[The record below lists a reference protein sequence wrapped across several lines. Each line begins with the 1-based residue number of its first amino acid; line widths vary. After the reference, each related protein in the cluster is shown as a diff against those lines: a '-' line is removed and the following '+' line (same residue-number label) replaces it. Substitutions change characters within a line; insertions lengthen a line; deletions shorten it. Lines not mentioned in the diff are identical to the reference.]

1 MAEKI
6 LGGSWLLEAREP
18 GELFFPE
25 DFSDEHKM
33 IAKTTKDFVEGEIHP
48 VVDDIDDQKEGVALG
63 ILAQAGELG
72 LLATDVPEA
81 YGGMELDKISTTIV
95 AEYVGQAGSWAVC
108 HGAHTG
114 IGTLPI
120 VYYGTEEQKQKYLP
134 RLASG
139 EWCAAYCLTEPG
151 AGSDATNAATKAV
164 LSEDGKHYILNG
176 EKIFITNAGWADT
189 FIVYA
194 KVDGEAFTAF
204 IVEKGFPGVSTGPEE
219 KKMGIK
225 GSSTR
230 PVILEDAM
238 VPVENVL
245 HEIGQGHKVAFN
257 ILNIG
262 RYKLGAAAMG
272 GCKKVLAESTGYA
285 AERQQFNRP
294 IIQFGMIREKLARM
308 AMKTYLSEAMV
319 YRTAGLID
327 SLYEA
332 MDKSPD
338 AGLKA
343 IEEYAV
349 ECSIN
354 KVYVSE
360 AVDYCVDEG
369 VQIHGGYGYI
379 ADYPIE
385 RAYRD
390 ARINRIFEGTNEVN
404 RLLVPGTIL
413 RRAMKGQLPLM
424 QAAQETAAMVLEFS
438 PLMVEIPDEP
448 LGFQSHMIEMT
459 RRAVLLVAGAAAQKY
474 MQKLADE
481 QEILARIADMAI
493 ELYAM
498 ESGLLRA
505 KKKIAAKGEEAA
517 AFDVAVVE
525 AYMDETLPKIQ
536 AWGNEVLAAMD
547 EGDSLRT
554 NMMALRKFTKNQP
567 IDAVARRRFIAD
579 LVEKKGGYPPDY

>member
-1 MAEKI
+1 MADKI

-18 GELFFPE
+18 GDLFFPE

-48 VVDDIDDQKEGVALG
+48 IIDDIEEQKEGAALG

-72 LLATDVPEA
+72 LLATDVPEE
-81 YGGMELDKISTTIV
+81 YGGMGLDKISTTIV
-95 AEYVGQAGSWAVC
+95 AEYVGQSGSWAVC

-134 RLASG
+134 KLASG
-139 EWCAAYCLTEPG
+139 EWCGAYCLTEPG

-164 LSEDGKHYILNG
+164 LSEDGKYYILNG

-194 KVDGEAFTAF
+194 KIDGEAFTAF

-230 PVILEDAM
+230 PVILEDAQ

-262 RYKLGAAAMG
+262 RYKLGAAAVG
-272 GCKKVLAESTGYA
+272 GSKKVLAEATRYA
-285 AERQQFNRP
+285 AERQQFNQP

-360 AVDYCVDEG
+360 TVDYCVDEG

-379 ADYPIE
+379 ADYPVE

-404 RLLVPGTIL
+404 RLLVPGTVL

-448 LGFQSHMIEMT
+448 LAFQSHMIEMT

-481 QEILARIADMAI
+481 QEILARIADMSI

-567 IDAVARRRFIAD
+567 IDAVARRRLIAD
-579 LVEKKGGYPPDY
+579 LVEKKGGYPLD